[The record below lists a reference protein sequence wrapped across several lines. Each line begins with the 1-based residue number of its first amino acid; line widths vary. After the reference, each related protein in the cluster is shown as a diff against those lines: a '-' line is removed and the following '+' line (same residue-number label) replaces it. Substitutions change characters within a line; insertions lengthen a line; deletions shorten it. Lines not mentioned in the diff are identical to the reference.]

1 MFVPDAARI
10 TGPSGAGVRES
21 PAMEVVTA
29 AGAGFLL
36 AVLWF
41 DLMFDVQVRHD
52 PVDPAAVRSIA
63 GYYRRVTTDA
73 RPMNRLVALAMLVT
87 LVVPRRSRWS
97 RWPPAT
103 RRGGHSSRCRSRSVR
118 SSSPAGAPCRA
129 RSGSA
134 GRPAPVRPSSRS
146 PAASS
151 PTTCSASP
159 GSPAWSSVQVVLAAT
174 R

>member
-1 MFVPDAARI
+1 
-10 TGPSGAGVRES
+10 
-21 PAMEVVTA
+21 MEVVTA

-87 LVVPRRSRWS
+87 LVSLGFQVV
-97 RWPPAT
+97 AVAD
-103 RRGGHSSRCRSRSVR
+103 GD
-118 SSSPAGAPCRA
+118 
-129 RSGSA
+129 
-134 GRPAPVRPSSRS
+134 APVWALVAVPLALGPILLAGGRTVPSAVRLGR
-146 PAASS
+146 
-151 PTTCSASP
+151 TTGGGPDEVTLARRILDDHLLCFA
-159 GSPAWSSVQVVLAAT
+159 GIAGVLVVQIVLAAT
-174 R
+174 G